1 MRFNWQQSEKEKFFR
16 KAEKQLQ
23 DAEID
28 FIGVDRTRFGVKG
41 WNEETREVE
50 EIHVSLTPFPYQHL
64 SNTRKGELIRL
75 GNWTCENPKKRK
87 RAGFTESSAFMHS
100 HLTYR
105 ETRGRKTRECCKSSE
120 K

>member
-1 MRFNWQQSEKEKFFR
+1 MRFNWKQEEKENFFR

-23 DAEID
+23 DAGIN
-28 FIGVDRTRFGVKG
+28 FIGVDRTKFGVKE
-41 WNEETREVE
+41 WSEETHKVE
-50 EIHVSLTPFPYQHL
+50 EVNVSLTPFPYQHL
-64 SNTRKGELIRL
+64 SNARKGELIRL

-87 RAGFTESSAFMHS
+87 RVGFTENSVFMHS

-105 ETRGRKTRECCKSSE
+105 EKRGRKARGCCESPE